1 MIGDEISCLKHVG
14 QMQLNEATSYCQ
26 SLNAKQILPRSRQ
39 ESDDLVSA
47 LLSLDLAFEDGKTR
61 NVSIGIYRS
70 KEGKW
75 YDSEGQL
82 ISYFNWLPDE
92 PDNIDGNQNFA
103 GLQISGVNESAR
115 WADYSSTNQ
124 LNVVCTKI
132 ASRGKKND

>member
-1 MIGDEISCLKHVG
+1 
-14 QMQLNEATSYCQ
+14 MQLNEATSYCQ
-26 SLNAKQILPRSRQ
+26 SLNANQILPRNKQ

-47 LLSLDLAFEDGKTR
+47 LISLDLAFKDGKTR

-92 PDNIDGNQNFA
+92 PDDIDGNENYA
-103 GLQISGVNESAR
+103 GFQISGLNASAR
-115 WADYSSTNQ
+115 WADHSSYNQ
-124 LNVVCTKI
+124 LNVVCLKI
-132 ASRGKKND
+132 ASRGKKNH